1 MKRNAY
7 GPTLSICTQNLSAA
21 TKAARELCFC
31 EARVDR
37 ELVKPM
43 PGCRAGRRKSGS
55 GGAQGKHGLPHV
67 AAPLGPGSGVG
78 RLQQRTRQHR
88 AQREQRD
95 ITINNAQP

>member
-1 MKRNAY
+1 M
-7 GPTLSICTQNLSAA
+7 SIFTQRLSAA

-37 ELVKPM
+37 GHVEPM
-43 PGCRAGRRKSGS
+43 PGCRAGRKSGI
-55 GGAQGKHGLPHV
+55 GGAQGKHGLQHV

-78 RLQQRTRQHR
+78 HLQPRTRQHR

-95 ITINNAQP
+95 IMINSVQP